1 MRFRKLLFD
10 ADGTLWDFNASA
22 RLSIGNGFKRRGY
35 DYPDTVYKRYEVIN
49 KGLWERYERG
59 EMPRDRVLVE
69 RFELLFAEL
78 GIQEDAAAFENEFR
92 QGLEENP
99 IWMVGAEDLLRRLR
113 PDYEIY
119 IVTNGV
125 GDTQR
130 RRIALTGLDRYV
142 DGIFIS
148 DEIGAQKPQ
157 GAFFDYVLSHIGPCE
172 TQELLLIGDSLSAD
186 ILGANHAGI
195 PACWFNPE
203 RLPLSGSAHPDY
215 EIHALPDLMTVLN
228 IKSS

>member
-22 RLSIGNGFKRRGY
+22 RFSIENGFKYRGY
-35 DYPDTVYKRYEVIN
+35 DYSEAVYERYEVIN

-69 RFELLFAEL
+69 RFERLFAEL

-99 IWMVGAEDLLRRLR
+99 IWMEGAENLLQHLR

-125 GDTQR
+125 ASTQR
-130 RRIALTGLDRYV
+130 RRITRTGLDRYV
-142 DGIFIS
+142 DDVFIS
-148 DEIGAQKPQ
+148 EEIGAQKPQ

-195 PACWFNPE
+195 PACWFNPD
-203 RLPLSGSAHPDY
+203 RLPLSGPAHPDY
-215 EIHALPDLMTVLN
+215 EIHALSELMEMLKLD
-228 IKSS
+228 I

>member
-35 DYPDTVYKRYEVIN
+35 DYQDTVYERYEVIN

-69 RFELLFAEL
+69 RFERLFAEL
-78 GIQEDAAAFENEFR
+78 GIKEDAAAFENEFR

-99 IWMVGAEDLLRRLR
+99 IWMEGAEDLLRRLR

-125 GDTQR
+125 GATQR
-130 RRIALTGLDRYV
+130 RRITLTGLDRYV

-157 GAFFDYVLSHIGPCE
+157 GAFFDYVLSHIGTCE

-186 ILGANHAGI
+186 ILGANQAGI

-203 RLPLSGSAHPDY
+203 HLPLTGSAHPDY
-215 EIHALPDLMTVLN
+215 EIHALSELMAVLTAPA
-228 IKSS
+228 S

>member
-22 RLSIGNGFKRRGY
+22 RLSIANGFKRRGY
-35 DYPDTVYKRYEVIN
+35 DYSEAVYERYEVIN
-49 KGLWERYERG
+49 KSLWERYERG

-78 GIQEDAAAFENEFR
+78 GIREDAAAFENEFR

-99 IWMVGAEDLLRRLR
+99 IWMEGAENLLRRLR

-125 GDTQR
+125 ASTQR
-130 RRIALTGLDRYV
+130 RRIALTGLDHYV
-142 DGIFIS
+142 DDVFIS
-148 DEIGAQKPQ
+148 EEIGAQKPQ
-157 GAFFDYVLSHIGPCE
+157 GAFFDYVLSHIAPCE
-172 TQELLLIGDSLSAD
+172 LQELLLIGDSLSAD
-186 ILGANHAGI
+186 ILGANQAKI
-195 PACWFNPE
+195 PSCWFNPE
-203 RLPLSGSAHPDY
+203 RLPLTGSARPDY
-215 EIHALPDLMTVLN
+215 EIHALPELMAVLN